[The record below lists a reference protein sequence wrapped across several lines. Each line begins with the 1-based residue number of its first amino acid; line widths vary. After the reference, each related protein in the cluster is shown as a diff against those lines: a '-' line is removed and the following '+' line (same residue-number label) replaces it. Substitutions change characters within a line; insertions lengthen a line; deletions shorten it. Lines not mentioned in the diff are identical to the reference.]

1 MRALL
6 AQLSPVA
13 GAIETN
19 LARLESLLGEH
30 RDVQV
35 AIFPE
40 LYLQGYQ
47 PSRAQEVAIPAE
59 GPQIERVRAAARR
72 HHTAVIVGFAERLHD
87 GQVANSA
94 VCIDGDGTLAGVHR
108 KSQLFGEG
116 ERAAFAAGEDLLLT
130 QIAGLA
136 LAPLICFEVE
146 FPEPARLLAR
156 SGAEMFVTVA
166 ANMEPYGDE
175 HELAARSRA
184 LENRRPHLYVNAV
197 GSCEGLT
204 FVGGSAAIDASGSV
218 IALAGREEQLL
229 EVDVP
234 SSWQDAGGD
243 VDYLQHLRSDLRV
256 RVPNTRIGGGAG
268 R

>member
-19 LARLESLLGEH
+19 LGRLESLLDEH
-30 RDVQV
+30 RGVQI

-47 PSRAQEVAIPAE
+47 PSRAHETAISAE
-59 GPQIERVRAAARR
+59 REQMGRVMEAAKR
-72 HHTAVIVGFAERLHD
+72 HRTAVVVGFAERLPTET
-87 GQVANSA
+87 VANSA
-94 VCIDGDGTLAGVHR
+94 ACIDADGTLAGIHR

-116 ERAAFAAGEDLLLT
+116 ERTAFQASEDLLLT
-130 QIAGLA
+130 ELAGIAVGL
-136 LAPLICFEVE
+136 LICFEVE

-156 SGAEMFVTVA
+156 SGAEMFVTIA
-166 ANMEPYGDE
+166 ANMEPYGEE

-204 FVGGSAAIDASGSV
+204 FVGGSCAIDASGRV
-218 IALAGREEQLL
+218 TALAGGQEQLL

-234 SSWQDAGGD
+234 SSWKDAGGD
-243 VDYLQHLRSDLRV
+243 IDYLQHLPSDIRV
-256 RVPNTRIGGGAG
+256 RVANTRIGGGAG